1 VLRRQQ
7 RTALPAAG
15 NAPIA
20 VPAGAAAIRGRG
32 DVRIGCRIPFAAGRP
47 RSGTAPMNRL
57 SCRCLLLL
65 APGLLSAAAVAAVEP
80 SCAPVIA
87 AFRAKAEAADW
98 HSLMVADGMRLEAM
112 ARAGEVRSRID
123 GGAWRA
129 MPNHAARE
137 HELVAAI
144 AASDS
149 AVSGCS
155 SAPGAAIA
163 GQAITVHRFRL
174 ALPGAP
180 VAQVELHV
188 GADGRPYR
196 QQDGDV
202 AIDYRYDGESP

>member
-1 VLRRQQ
+1 
-7 RTALPAAG
+7 
-15 NAPIA
+15 
-20 VPAGAAAIRGRG
+20 
-32 DVRIGCRIPFAAGRP
+32 
-47 RSGTAPMNRL
+47 MNRL
-57 SCRCLLLL
+57 SCLCLLPAL
-65 APGLLSAAAVAAVEP
+65 GLVCAAAPAAVEP
-80 SCAPVIA
+80 ACAPVIA
-87 AFRAKAEAADW
+87 AFRAKADASDW
-98 HSLMVADGMRLEAM
+98 HSLMLADGMRLEAR
-112 ARAGEVRSRID
+112 ARASEVHSRID
-123 GGAWRA
+123 GGDWRA
-129 MPNHAARE
+129 MPNHAVRE
-137 HELVAAI
+137 RELVAAI

-163 GQAITVHRFRL
+163 GRAITVHRFRL